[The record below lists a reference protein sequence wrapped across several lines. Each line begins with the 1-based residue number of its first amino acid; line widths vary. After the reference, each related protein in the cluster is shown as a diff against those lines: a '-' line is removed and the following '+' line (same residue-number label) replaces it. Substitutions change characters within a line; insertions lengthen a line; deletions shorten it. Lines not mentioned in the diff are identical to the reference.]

1 MVFFAGADPGFSGA
15 IALLTEDGCDIERI
29 YPVKTWNYFSPTE
42 MKKKDP
48 KKRKFRKMLDTSDL
62 ADTFKRLDTMHP
74 VYLALENVSARGNDA
89 AITAWQLGGSFMAM
103 QQAIVTTDIKL
114 IDLNLCLPMKWKA
127 IYPLLHKAGA
137 GNTDVNSRKKVVDA
151 AAIATVQEVFPNS
164 WQKICPP
171 HKSRKGVFNSPN
183 PNWADAALLANYAKY
198 VYENSLSMTTAKVA

>member
-1 MVFFAGADPGFSGA
+1 MARYAGADPGFSGA
-15 IALLTEDGCDIERI
+15 IALLTEDGCDIDRI
-29 YPVKTWNYFSPTE
+29 YPVKTWNYFSPSE
-42 MKKKDP
+42 LKKKDP
-48 KKRKFRKMLDTSDL
+48 KKRKSRKMLDNADL
-62 ADTFKRLDTMHP
+62 ANTFNDLDTGEYP

-103 QQAIVTTDIKL
+103 QQAITTTDIRL
-114 IDLNLCLPMKWKA
+114 IDLNLTLPMKWKS

-137 GNTDVNSRKKVVDA
+137 GNSDVNSRRKVVDA

-183 PNWADAALLANYAKY
+183 PNWADAVLLANYAKH
-198 VYENSLSMTTAKVA
+198 VHQMTTAKVA